1 MKKVI
6 ALFLIISLIS
16 GCDKQLQNGSKS
28 ANAVNTVAEDVNPQN
43 INAGSVDKDA
53 NLKDGGKFDKEIV
66 QIKREEQD
74 DSRAAEAEA
83 RLKKK
88 SNPTPTPTPK
98 LTPKPTPK
106 LTPKPTPAPTP
117 KPTPAPTLKP
127 TPAPAPPTTSPSFM
141 SSVWPFVKSY
151 YVQIVTLV
159 IIAGI
164 AIYSYRSGP
173 AVPIGDNYDA
183 SNGGKKS
190 AKDTVPSNKKHRKH
204 RPKSAVG
211 VPPSGDSGQ

>member
-43 INAGSVDKDA
+43 INTGSVDKDA

-83 RLKKK
+83 EARLKKK
-88 SNPTPTPTPK
+88 SNPTPTPT
-98 LTPKPTPK
+98 
-106 LTPKPTPAPTP
+106 
-117 KPTPAPTLKP
+117 LKP
-127 TPAPAPPTTSPSFM
+127 TPAPAPTTSPSFM
-141 SSVWPFVKSY
+141 SSVWPFVKSW